1 MIGIITFHRAANYG
15 TVLQT
20 YALQKTLDKLN
31 VENEVI
37 DYRCKYIE
45 NIYNPFPTIGI
56 KHTKTFILQVLR
68 ILPRLRVRIVFN
80 KFLKEY
86 VRMSTK
92 IGRTKLKDISEKYD
106 AIITGSDQV
115 WNLALTDADLAYVLE
130 FTSDNTRKLSYAAS
144 LGPEKIEL
152 QYKKIL
158 APYLKKFEYI
168 SVREET
174 AFQQVLEMTGKNATI
189 DADPTVLLKLDEWN
203 EIADASNLKYENFI
217 FVYTMQPSEILY
229 DIAEKI
235 SAEQKCLIYSISMVD
250 NSRKLG
256 INVRGLK
263 VTDFVWM
270 IKNAKYVITNS
281 FHGLMFSIRY
291 HKEFFWAYQNGN
303 HMSNPR
309 FDMLTKL
316 YKIDKRRC
324 DNVNDYKNCV
334 KMDWNETEEVLRN
347 QAEISKRHLISMIRK

>member
-106 AIITGSDQV
+106 AIITG
-115 WNLALTDADLAYVLE
+115 
-130 FTSDNTRKLSYAAS
+130 
-144 LGPEKIEL
+144 
-152 QYKKIL
+152 
-158 APYLKKFEYI
+158 
-168 SVREET
+168 
-174 AFQQVLEMTGKNATI
+174 
-189 DADPTVLLKLDEWN
+189 
-203 EIADASNLKYENFI
+203 
-217 FVYTMQPSEILY
+217 
-229 DIAEKI
+229 
-235 SAEQKCLIYSISMVD
+235 
-250 NSRKLG
+250 
-256 INVRGLK
+256 
-263 VTDFVWM
+263 
-270 IKNAKYVITNS
+270 
-281 FHGLMFSIRY
+281 
-291 HKEFFWAYQNGN
+291 
-303 HMSNPR
+303 
-309 FDMLTKL
+309 
-316 YKIDKRRC
+316 RC

-334 KMDWNETEEVLRN
+334 KMDWDETEEVLRN